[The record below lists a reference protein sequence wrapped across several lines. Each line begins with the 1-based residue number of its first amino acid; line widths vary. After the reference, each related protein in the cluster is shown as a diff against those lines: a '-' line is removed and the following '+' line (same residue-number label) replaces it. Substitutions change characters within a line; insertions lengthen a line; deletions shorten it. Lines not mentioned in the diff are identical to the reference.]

1 MSCDISHGR
10 LEQCKD
16 SISGI
21 QAIYVLNYGMYDPYM
36 DVTYDT
42 TAGYEDQIT
51 AIALTPIAPAT
62 TAYIYKFEL
71 KGANMF
77 DTTITSS
84 RDNGTTFF
92 EQVLTVQLKRQDAV
106 THKQIKL
113 LSYGRPNII
122 VQTNANQFFI
132 AGLVR
137 GMDVTAGTINSGTQL
152 GDFNGYSLTF
162 TGQEPVPANFLD
174 CSDEASLVTLL
185 GTPQVVTT

>member
-21 QAIYVLNYGMYDPYM
+21 QAIYVLNYGLYDPYT

-42 TAGYEDQIT
+42 AVGLEDVIT
-51 AIALTPIAPAT
+51 GISLPALSS
-62 TAYIYKFEL
+62 IYKFEL
-71 KGANMF
+71 KGANTF

-92 EQVLTVQLKRQDAV
+92 EQVLTVQLKRQDAIA
-106 THKQIKL
+106 HKQVKL
-113 LSYGRPNII
+113 LAYGRPNII

-137 GMDVTAGTINSGTQL
+137 GMDVTAGSINSGTAL
-152 GDFNGYSLTF
+152 GDYNGYQLTF
-162 TGQEPVPANFLD
+162 TGQEAVPANFLD
-174 CSDEASLVTLL
+174 CSDEPALVALL
-185 GTPQVVTT
+185 GNPTVVNN

>member
-21 QAIYVLNYGMYDPYM
+21 QAIYVLNYGMYDPYT

-42 TAGYEDQIT
+42 TPSYEDQIT
-51 AIALTPIAPAT
+51 AISLSPIAPAT

-106 THKQIKL
+106 THKQVKL
-113 LSYGRPNII
+113 LAYGRPNII

-137 GMDVTAGTINSGTQL
+137 GMDVTAGTINSGTNL
-152 GDFNGYSLTF
+152 GDYNGYSLTF
-162 TGQEPVPANFLD
+162 TGQEAVPANFLD
-174 CSDEASLVTLL
+174 CSDEPTLVALL
-185 GTPQVVTT
+185 GNPTVVNS